1 MLDGK
6 SVTIPPV
13 SEKGQDAR
21 MTRRR
26 VLILA
31 AIVAALLLAADF
43 HDLFAL
49 PSFRR
54 LWPWLGELCRWLAKP
69 IPMALVT
76 LGACLAGA
84 PEGQRTAACGGQSG
98 GGAAAGYGAGAA
110 TRSAWL
116 CSPDSKHGPSH
127 VHRVFLWLSPLG
139 GMSVLRPRRAA
150 RGAYGAAC
158 RGRSVGGGTGASRW
172 TALSFGGAGHGG
184 DNGGLP
190 VAFDGPCTT
199 PCCESRSLTRKKR
212 APSERSLPFERRFP

>member
-43 HDLFAL
+43 HDLFVL
-49 PSFRR
+49 PSLRR
-54 LWPWLGELCRWLAKP
+54 LWPCLGDVCGWLAKP

-76 LGACLAGA
+76 LGASLALSRDSA
-84 PEGQRTAACGGQSG
+84 TAACGGQSG

-127 VHRVFLWLSPLG
+127 VRRVFLRFSPLG
-139 GMSVLRPRRAA
+139 GMPVLRPRRARVA
-150 RGAYGAAC
+150 L
-158 RGRSVGGGTGASRW
+158 
-172 TALSFGGAGHGG
+172 TALLAAVVLLAVARA
-184 DNGGLP
+184 LP
-190 VAFDGPCTT
+190 DGPRFLSEVPVMAVITAAYLWL
-199 PCCESRSLTRKKR
+199 LTGL
-212 APSERSLPFERRFP
+212 ARRHAAKAKA